1 MRGGAYSYCNLIC
14 HGLLISL
21 GGLPFS
27 EGKQR
32 SGGLWG
38 RGEIGRKELGGE
50 EAGEIVVRMQYMRE

>member
-1 MRGGAYSYCNLIC
+1 LIY

-21 GGLPFS
+21 GDLPFS

-38 RGEIGRKELGGE
+38 RGEIGRKGLGGE
-50 EAGEIVVRMQYMRE
+50 EVGEIMVEVKYMQE